1 MKWNYFLFALLTISF
16 ISCDPDDPEDVNEE
30 ELITTVTYTLSP
42 TSGGSDV
49 VLSFQDLD
57 GDGGNDAIIVGGT
70 LASNTTYNG
79 SLTLLNESEDPVED
93 ITEEVQEEDDEHQ
106 FFFQVDNLDLAVQY
120 ADQDGDGNPIG
131 LLSTVT
137 TRGAGNGSLT
147 VILKHEPEKDAAGV
161 SSGDITNAGGETDIS
176 VTFPVTIQ

>member
-16 ISCDPDDPEDVNEE
+16 ISCDPDDPDDVNEE

-70 LASNTTYNG
+70 LNSNTTYNG

-106 FFFQVDNLDLAVQY
+106 FFFQVDNLDMAVQY
-120 ADQDGDGNPIG
+120 EDMDGDGNPVG
-131 LLSTVT
+131 LLTTVT
-137 TRGAGNGSLT
+137 TRSAGSGTLT
-147 VILKHEPEKDAAGV
+147 VILKHEPVKDAQGV
-161 SSGDITNAGGETDIS
+161 SSGDISNAGGETDIS
-176 VTFPVTIQ
+176 VTFPVTVQ